1 MSLRIKI
8 IQYLI
13 HINELIFFYPK
24 LKRFYK
30 NRISKKNVV
39 IIDVGANKGQTIDL
53 FINIYDSY
61 EIYAFEPN
69 KKLYYELKKKFF
81 KYKNIHLQNAGVSEK
96 RGELIFNENILDETS
111 SFEDINLNSEYA
123 FKKAK
128 ILGVKINELVKD
140 SYLSEV
146 ITLHDFILE
155 QQLKAIDILKI
166 DVEGHELKVLKGLFK
181 TRLKN
186 RINYIQIESHNDD
199 MYPNKM
205 KEINKLLTL
214 NNFKLL
220 KSIKHGFGD
229 FNELIYVL
237 N

>member
-81 KYKNIHLQNAGVSEK
+81 KNKNIHLQNAGVSEK